1 MNVIVHLPKS
11 TKDLATLHKNV
22 AIVHADAVLRYIQN
36 LSCSQEQR
44 HKMLDEI
51 KKACRDLR

>member
-1 MNVIVHLPKS
+1 MNVIVHYPKS
-11 TKDLATLHKNV
+11 TKDIAILQNKVAT
-22 AIVHADAVLRYIQN
+22 VHADAVLRYIQS
-36 LSCSQEQR
+36 LPCSQEQR